1 MNPQEMNYVVELM
14 QAAKEIRALQ
24 IKAQELLERWQV
36 NGFAQRIT
44 DQKLVKVST
53 LQHLSAQKIQDVLAV
68 MTSILEVSK
77 ASVGEDGAAPTGVA
91 AMLALVG

>member
-24 IKAQELLERWQV
+24 IKVQELLERWQV

-44 DQKLVKVST
+44 DQKLAKVST
-53 LQHLSAQKIQDVLAV
+53 LQHLSAEKIQDALAV
-68 MTSILEVSK
+68 MNSILEVSK
-77 ASVGEDGAAPTGVA
+77 ASVGEDSAAPTGVA